1 MNAPSPAAG
10 GRRPTR
16 NLGLTAALCVVFVAA
31 MVGASYAAVPL
42 YRIFCQV
49 TGYGGTTREAKV
61 APTTTSD
68 RVVTV
73 LFDTNVS
80 NGLGWSFRPAQRSM
94 QVKLGEVAH
103 ATFIADNRTG
113 STVTGTAAYNVAP
126 DEVGQYFNKLD
137 CFCFTDQ
144 TLAAGETEDLG
155 VTFFV
160 DPSYDQDGDLDTTST
175 ITLSYTF
182 YPAVTQPAGRPLA
195 AAAAV
200 TPGKG

>member
-1 MNAPSPAAG
+1 MAPSPEAG

-16 NLGLTAALCVVFVAA
+16 NLGLTAAVCAVFVAA

-49 TGYGGTTREAKV
+49 TGYGGTTREVKV
-61 APTTTSD
+61 APTATSD

-103 ATFIADNRTG
+103 ATFIAENRTTA
-113 STVTGTAAYNVAP
+113 TVTGSAAYNVAP
-126 DEVGQYFNKLD
+126 DEVGQYFDKLD

-160 DPSYDQDGDLDTTST
+160 DPAYDKDGDLDTTST

-182 YPAVTQPAGRPLA
+182 YPAVTQPVGKPVA
-195 AAAAV
+195 AATAV
-200 TPGKG
+200 TPDKG